1 MFDDS
6 TTNSAAVDDW
16 EESVQCE
23 HVDSDFD
30 T

>member
-6 TTNSAAVDDW
+6 TTNSAAVDDC
-16 EESVQCE
+16 EESVQCV
-23 HVDSDFD
+23 HVDSDSD